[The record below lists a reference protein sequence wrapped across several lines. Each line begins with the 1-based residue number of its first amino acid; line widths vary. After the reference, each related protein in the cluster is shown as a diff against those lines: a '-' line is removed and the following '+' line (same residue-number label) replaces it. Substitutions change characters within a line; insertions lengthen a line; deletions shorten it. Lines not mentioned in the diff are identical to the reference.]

1 MADETSSVVSFAV
14 SKFPVVS
21 SRKLKNSVL
30 NGRRMG
36 SRAPRDRSSATH
48 RYYHH
53 RSITIECIMSSVFF
67 SLLRIS
73 HRFTRRR
80 PTDGSISLVVYRHPA
95 AAAAHF
101 AYTYSNI
108 VGCRAEICWRVC
120 ARVLLASK
128 VGGLQQPAPLL
139 LLLLVVVHRIV
150 FNVFWRGIHNLSLRK
165 TCCVCERWRKEKNI
179 YIKKWGRNSE
189 VAGETRHMCRPGV
202 SGEKRSCSSSEGTE
216 RERARQSGE
225 KETGKQISPRR
236 REREDENQLPSTA
249 PRLCPPP
256 SCATAIFLAV

>member
-1 MADETSSVVSFAV
+1 MFSDENRSKRDPTDVSFTPNKKKRKNKRESTHACRDTHPLIRPKWPTRPQV
-14 SKFPVVS
+14 SSHSQFPVVS

-73 HRFTRRR
+73 HRFTIRR

-108 VGCRAEICWRVC
+108 VGCRAEIC
-120 ARVLLASK
+120 
-128 VGGLQQPAPLL
+128 
-139 LLLLVVVHRIV
+139 
-150 FNVFWRGIHNLSLRK
+150 
-165 TCCVCERWRKEKNI
+165 
-179 YIKKWGRNSE
+179 
-189 VAGETRHMCRPGV
+189 
-202 SGEKRSCSSSEGTE
+202 
-216 RERARQSGE
+216 
-225 KETGKQISPRR
+225 
-236 REREDENQLPSTA
+236 
-249 PRLCPPP
+249 
-256 SCATAIFLAV
+256 